1 MAPIGDEQ
9 AKSVE
14 QKIAELQQQLSEA
27 QNKLREKNER
37 TETSD
42 QNREIEE
49 VRTASMKLPAF
60 WRRDPKLWFSQI
72 EAQFHSHLVRSD
84 TSKYYAVIA
93 ALDCSTLQPVSNIIA
108 NPPATG
114 KYDDAKKILID
125 SYSESR
131 EQQIRKLLKELDLGD
146 RKPSKLLREMK
157 TLAGDHVDDQMLQ
170 TLWLHRLPLN
180 VQLLVS
186 ASDGVP
192 LEKMA
197 NIADKLVEI
206 VSNRG
211 SPSIAA
217 IANQP
222 AAPPQTT
229 VAESLKSLQEQ
240 VAALSVAVKQLT
252 NADRGRSQKPA
263 HTEGEGQ
270 RARSQSRKRWTTH
283 KDGVCFYHQ
292 KYAENA
298 RKCLKPCKFEAQGN

>member
-1 MAPIGDEQ
+1 
-9 AKSVE
+9 
-14 QKIAELQQQLSEA
+14 
-27 QNKLREKNER
+27 
-37 TETSD
+37 
-42 QNREIEE
+42 
-49 VRTASMKLPAF
+49 
-60 WRRDPKLWFSQI
+60 
-72 EAQFHSHLVRSD
+72 
-84 TSKYYAVIA
+84 
-93 ALDCSTLQPVSNIIA
+93 
-108 NPPATG
+108 
-114 KYDDAKKILID
+114 
-125 SYSESR
+125 
-131 EQQIRKLLKELDLGD
+131 
-146 RKPSKLLREMK
+146 MK

-252 NADRGRSQKPA
+252 NADRGRSQKTA